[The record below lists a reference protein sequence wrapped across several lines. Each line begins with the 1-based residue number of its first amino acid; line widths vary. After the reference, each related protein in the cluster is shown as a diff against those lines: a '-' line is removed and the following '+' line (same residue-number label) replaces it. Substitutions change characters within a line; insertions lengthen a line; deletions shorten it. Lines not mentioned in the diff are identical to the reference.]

1 MSESLVVDKLSD
13 LDFFFCFSVLF
24 CFVLCC
30 VVLCCVVWFC
40 VVWCCLVLFCLLLF
54 CVLRVEQLS
63 LTEFFCTQTCTFF
76 KINAKIDQLS
86 LFFSL
91 FF

>member
-24 CFVLCC
+24 CFVLFC
-30 VVLCCVVWFC
+30 VVLCCF
-40 VVWCCLVLFCLLLF
+40 VLFCLLLF

-76 KINAKIDQLS
+76 KIN
-86 LFFSL
+86 F
-91 FF
+91 